1 MYIPL
6 NDYEYLDLFPLIF
19 VAVGLVGLVF
29 AILAI
34 VIGRNA
40 KNGYKTLARVLA
52 ISTIFLFCGTV
63 VNGIIGCRADSWK
76 WRDQIDIYRH
86 PCAWIAFGC
95 GAGAFLFGLAAF
107 LIQQFTKNIISLE
120 KEEKVVKEVEF
131 EKETNECLFYQEFS
145 QGAIEIKDGYI
156 AYYHNIL
163 PFTKCKKGRTTSI
176 IFINDIQHIS
186 YKGCG
191 WFNGALAFT
200 FKHYNKPLV
209 IRFSKWFVWRSK
221 KLNPKM
227 TPIYEYI
234 KMQVINNNK

>member
-1 MYIPL
+1 MFIEL
-6 NDYEYLDLFPLIF
+6 DDKGYLDLFPFIFIGVAFIALLLACLALLIGRKAKNEYKT
-19 VAVGLVGLVF
+19 AVI
-29 AILAI
+29 ILA
-34 VIGRNA
+34 A
-40 KNGYKTLARVLA
+40 
-52 ISTIFLFCGTV
+52 STFVLFCITLISGIVGREPAVWSHGVYHSDPAWVSCGFGIGT
-63 VNGIIGCRADSWK
+63 A
-76 WRDQIDIYRH
+76 
-86 PCAWIAFGC
+86 
-95 GAGAFLFGLAAF
+95 LFGLVAF
-107 LIQQFTKNIISLE
+107 LLQCFTKNIVEEEDTI
-120 KEEKVVKEVEF
+120 EEKVVKEVEF

-156 AYYHNIL
+156 TYYHNIL
-163 PFTKCKKGRTTSI
+163 PFTKCKKGRIASI